1 MLSMRSV
8 VFAEKDRLEDVD
20 YFFFVKVYLLV
31 QSWCVESKWI
41 CELYIV
47 FCPSIKMCLQCMEDW
62 IIKICL
68 RLCWNGKPFGFGVC
82 AFITTVIYWD
92 CRKWIGLYGG
102 YSRVSDL
109 KKCMSECG
117 FDDVF
122 DISAYCASKCWLAF
136 NGVTCF
142 WGICLIRQVA
152 KCLLVCF
159 WKCVLAGP

>member
-41 CELYIV
+41 CELYIA
-47 FCPSIKMCLQCMEDW
+47 FCPLIKMCLQCMEDW

-122 DISAYCASKCWLAF
+122 DFSAYCASKRWLAF